1 MAVRRPVGGCGKATP
16 LGGVTPRVAVAAALL
31 TALTAV
37 PAGATSLE
45 CLGTDYIFGRNVVS
59 RTLTLRTDDKRRVQE
74 LDGRPCDQAAALPA
88 PACFAEYKIDG
99 TVMLAWVKYEP
110 GPGRAV
116 LYAYPKASAPTA
128 GRPAVRAFAMFK
140 GLCHE
145 G

>member
-1 MAVRRPVGGCGKATP
+1 MAVRQPVGECVD
-16 LGGVTPRVAVAAALL
+16 LVRWLAAAGALL
-31 TALTAV
+31 VAQPAL
-37 PAGATSLE
+37 PAGAASLE
-45 CLGTDYIFGRNVVS
+45 CLGNDYIFGRNVVS
-59 RTLTLRTDDKRRVQE
+59 RTLSLRTDDKRRVQE

-88 PACFAEYKIDG
+88 LACFADYKLDG

-128 GRPAVRAFAMFK
+128 GKPPTRAVAMFK

-145 G
+145 D